1 MSAFSGVPVDAAY
14 HVVSLLV
21 SALTPLLGGLAAAAA
36 VVGATIAVRLF
47 LLPLSYRA
55 MRGMQAQARV
65 APQAQALRSRHAG
78 QPDRWQRELTALYP
92 PPPTS
97 LFA

>member
-1 MSAFSGVPVDAAY
+1 MSAFLGVPVDAAF

-36 VVGATIAVRLF
+36 IVGATIAVRLF

-55 MRGMQAQARV
+55 IAGDAGPGPGGATGPGAAEPVRRAARPV
-65 APQAQALRSRHAG
+65 AA
-78 QPDRWQRELTALYP
+78 
-92 PPPTS
+92 
-97 LFA
+97 